1 MKRRTFISLVGGAAA
16 AWPLA
21 ARAQDISKPA
31 RLGYIWIGPK
41 DSEHSTRDC
50 FRQGMRDLGYV
61 EGRDY
66 VLEERYADSQPERLP
81 GIIAELLQLKV
92 ALFLSPGVQVTK
104 ALMAATST
112 VPIIATTPDLLAS
125 GFVTSLARPGGNV
138 TGMSLTAGPTLSEKW
153 LEILKE
159 TFPSVTAVAMLTASG
174 AIYHDRIRAAAEML
188 GLNVRYFP
196 AQDPQEIDRALADIA
211 AMAPDGLIVE
221 SDANL
226 VSNRA
231 KILDFVARH
240 RLPTVYGNLDYIPDG
255 GVMAYFT
262 SIFET
267 WRRLATYVDR
277 VLKGAKPGD
286 LPVEQAA
293 AWPLA
298 ARAQQPERMRR
309 IGVLMAYAESDRE
322 GQAWIAAFREG
333 LQKVGWAVGGNIRID
348 YGWAAAD
355 AESRQRI
362 AKELVAHS
370 PDLIVTQNT
379 PTTEAVVQQTR
390 TIPIIFANVS
400 DPVGRGF
407 VASFSRPGGNVT
419 GFINFEGS
427 LSGKWLELLK
437 ETAPRVDHV
446 AFLFNPATAPARS
459 SCLRSCAGAV
469 D

>member
-1 MKRRTFISLVGGAAA
+1 MRRAFISRVPGAAQHEASRAFTPVFAGYGEVMRCRPGTATSSEYGTVPDQRCTTRAAHSRCTASGTHEIKRRAFITLLAVLAVCPLGAA
-16 AWPLA
+16 
-21 ARAQDISKPA
+21 AQDISKPA

-41 DSEHSTRDC
+41 DSEHSTRDG

-159 TFPSVTAVAMLTASG
+159 TFPSVRTVAMLTASG
-174 AIYHDRIRAAAEML
+174 AIYNDRIRAAAEML
-188 GLNVRYFP
+188 ALNVRYFP

-240 RLPTVYGNLDYIPDG
+240 RLPTVYGNLDYIPEG

-286 LPVEQAA
+286 LPVEQA
-293 AWPLA
+293 
-298 ARAQQPERMRR
+298 
-309 IGVLMAYAESDRE
+309 VK
-322 GQAWIAAFREG
+322 F
-333 LQKVGWAVGGNIRID
+333 
-348 YGWAAAD
+348 
-355 AESRQRI
+355 
-362 AKELVAHS
+362 ELVINLKAAKAIGLPIS
-370 PDLIVTQNT
+370 ESMLLRADR
-379 PTTEAVVQQTR
+379 VV
-390 TIPIIFANVS
+390 
-400 DPVGRGF
+400 
-407 VASFSRPGGNVT
+407 
-419 GFINFEGS
+419 E
-427 LSGKWLELLK
+427 
-437 ETAPRVDHV
+437 
-446 AFLFNPATAPARS
+446 
-459 SCLRSCAGAV
+459 
-469 D
+469 

>member
-41 DSEHSTRDC
+41 DSEHSTRDG
-50 FRQGMRDLGYV
+50 FRQGMRDLGYM

-66 VLEERYADSQPERLP
+66 VLEERYADSQPERVP

-286 LPVEQAA
+286 LPVEQA
-293 AWPLA
+293 
-298 ARAQQPERMRR
+298 
-309 IGVLMAYAESDRE
+309 VK
-322 GQAWIAAFREG
+322 F
-333 LQKVGWAVGGNIRID
+333 
-348 YGWAAAD
+348 
-355 AESRQRI
+355 
-362 AKELVAHS
+362 ELVINLKA
-370 PDLIVTQNT
+370 
-379 PTTEAVVQQTR
+379 AK
-390 TIPIIFANVS
+390 TIGLPIS
-400 DPVGRGF
+400 E
-407 VASFSRPGGNVT
+407 SM
-419 GFINFEGS
+419 
-427 LSGKWLELLK
+427 LLR
-437 ETAPRVDHV
+437 ADRVIE
-446 AFLFNPATAPARS
+446 
-459 SCLRSCAGAV
+459 
-469 D
+469 